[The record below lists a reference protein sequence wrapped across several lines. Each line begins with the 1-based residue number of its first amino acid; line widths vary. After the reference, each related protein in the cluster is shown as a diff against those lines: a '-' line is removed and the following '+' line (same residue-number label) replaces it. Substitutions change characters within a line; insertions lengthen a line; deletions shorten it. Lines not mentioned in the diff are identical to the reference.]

1 MHLRKPSWLNSWS
14 ACVGGPENLNPGFFA
29 LHSDGI
35 RLRMVTVPLAFLVAC
50 VGWCSLACAQLTIN
64 ANFTSPDPS
73 GYFNGST
80 PLGTSTLPAADT
92 AAGETIA
99 QAENTC
105 VQALAQITSGITTN
119 SPVNLTINFLNDPN
133 ISLGSSVGAGNNA
146 IPYSQYLPE
155 LTASATSANDAKAL
169 ASLAANP
176 VAPGTTISLGAAN
189 LLALGDTTDG
199 NALISGNNGLAGTV
213 AFNFNLVDTSR
224 SNVIAGQYDLLSTV
238 THEVDEIL
246 GIGGAGS
253 TLGQGQSGQPAAT
266 NLGAMDLY
274 RYSAQSM
281 RTFSVLASGPAYFSI
296 DGGVT
301 PLVNFNQDAGGDFGD
316 WGDGVLPPDGQGNAV
331 PQVQDAFGGDASTTD
346 PDMGVNEFTALDVI
360 GYTPVP
366 EPTSSALVAVTAIGL
381 LRRRRRATR

>member
-1 MHLRKPSWLNSWS
+1 MQLFNSGRTRGPLLAAAFTMKKP
-14 ACVGGPENLNPGFFA
+14 VYG
-29 LHSDGI
+29 
-35 RLRMVTVPLAFLVAC
+35 VLAFLSLSAAC
-50 VGWCSLACAQLTIN
+50 GAWANAQLTIT
-64 ANFTSPDPS
+64 ANFTDPDPS
-73 GYFNGST
+73 GLFPGST

-119 SPVNLTINFLNDPN
+119 TPVNITVNFLNDPN
-133 ISLGSSVGAGNNA
+133 ISLGASVGAGDND
-146 IPYSQYLPE
+146 IPYSEYLPE
-155 LTASATSANDAKAL
+155 LTASARSANDAKAL

-176 VAPGTTISLGAAN
+176 VASGTTIALGAAN

-199 NALISGNNGLAGTV
+199 NALISGNSGLAGTV

-224 SNVIAGQYDLLSTV
+224 TNVIAGQYDLLSTV

-253 TLGQGQSGQPAAT
+253 TLGQGQSQPAAT
-266 NLGAMDLY
+266 DLGAIDLY
-274 RYSAQSM
+274 RYSAPGT
-281 RTFSVLASGPAYFSI
+281 RTFTINPTGAAYFSI

-301 PLVNFNQDAGGDFGD
+301 NLVNFNQEAGGDFGD
-316 WGDGVLPPDGQGNAV
+316 WGDGVLPPDGEGNNP

-346 PDMGVNEFTALDVI
+346 PDMGPNEFTALDVV
-360 GYTPVP
+360 GYTLVP
-366 EPTSSALVAVTAIGL
+366 EPASFGLLAVGAIGL
-381 LRRRRRATR
+381 LGRRRAGK